1 MTKAPHL
8 TAREHGVFVRLA
20 EGQTIA
26 STARSMAL
34 NQAQVAYTA
43 VRLRRIFGVDD
54 NREFG
59 RIYNTPNAWRFQ

>member
-8 TAREHGVFVRLA
+8 TSREHGVFVRLA

-26 STARSMAL
+26 STARSMDL

-43 VRLRRIFGVDD
+43 VHLRRIFGVDD
-54 NREFG
+54 NRDFG
-59 RIYNTPNAWRFQ
+59 RIYNTPNAWRFL